1 MALRKYKL
9 GELIEQTVEINNA
22 LEFGK
27 SDVKGMTITK
37 DIIPTKAN
45 VDQTDFGKYLI
56 VRPNDFIYNP
66 RTHGKKIG
74 LGFNN
79 SKTSFII
86 TWNNVAF
93 RIKETTKT
101 IVLPLFLFLHFNRSE
116 WDRRA
121 CFDSWGSS
129 TEVFSWESFCDMDVN
144 LPDITIQ
151 QKYVNV
157 YNSLLQNQKAYE
169 RGLNDLKLTCDAYI
183 EKLRHELPLVPIGGY
198 IEESDIRNSGR
209 NASAEDVRGITTA
222 KEFIETK
229 ADMEGVDLDRYKIV
243 YPEHFAYVPDT
254 SRRGDKISLAF
265 NNSKK
270 TYLVSSISTVFKV
283 RGLIPQYLFSF
294 FRRDEFNRY
303 ARFHSWGSARETF
316 TFDDMREVRIPVP
329 DTAIQRDI
337 VNIFNAY
344 STRKGIYERLKT
356 RIRDMCPI
364 LIRGAVEEGR

>member
-1 MALRKYKL
+1 MALRKYRL
-9 GELIEQTVEINNA
+9 GQLIEIVDERNSDDPIADFYGININKEFMPTVANTDEV
-22 LEFGK
+22 
-27 SDVKGMTITK
+27 DHTK
-37 DIIPTKAN
+37 YK
-45 VDQTDFGKYLI
+45 I
-56 VRPNDFIYNP
+56 VR
-66 RTHGKKIG
+66 KKRFVFSGMQTGRDVCIRIG
-74 LGFNN
+74 LYTEDKPIIVSPAYTTFKIIRYDLILDEYLMMKFM
-79 SKTSFII
+79 SKEMDRFGWFVSDSSI
-86 TWNNVAF
+86 
-93 RIKETTKT
+93 
-101 IVLPLFLFLHFNRSE
+101 RSNLD
-116 WDRRA
+116 WD
-121 CFDSWGSS
+121 C
-129 TEVFSWESFCDMDVN
+129 FCDIEIE

-316 TFDDMREVRIPVP
+316 TFDDIREVRIPVP
-329 DTAIQRDI
+329 HTAIQRDI